1 MVYKGGM
8 AYSQELRDRI
18 VRGVKQGKRSQRQIA
33 EDFGVSKSCVEEMW
47 RRYRETGSSA
57 IKVWRH
63 GPVQKLAEKEDNVR
77 EAVKLHPDA
86 TLAELKEY
94 VGKATGRTVSAR
106 TMSRVMARLGITRK
120 KRALTPRNATHRR

>member
-1 MVYKGGM
+1 MYKGGM

-18 VRGVKQGKRSQRQIA
+18 VRAVEQGKRSQRQIA

-77 EAVKLHPDA
+77 EAVK
-86 TLAELKEY
+86 
-94 VGKATGRTVSAR
+94 S
-106 TMSRVMARLGITRK
+106 
-120 KRALTPRNATHRR
+120 PRMPPWWS